1 MPSDSTTTLTKSG
14 YATRD
19 AAPLQSKFGRKNPA
33 LLLSLGLVSL
43 LSLTYSCGALA
54 ATAPPLG
61 SASNFA
67 IVSDTFTN
75 SGNPTTINGSVCYTT
90 PPPPPP
96 PPPTRTLQNPRD
108 TQIA

>member
-19 AAPLQSKFGRKNPA
+19 AAPLLSKFGRKNPA

-90 PPPPPP
+90 PPVHCAHHSD
-96 PPPTRTLQNPRD
+96 RDHQN
-108 TQIA
+108 AV